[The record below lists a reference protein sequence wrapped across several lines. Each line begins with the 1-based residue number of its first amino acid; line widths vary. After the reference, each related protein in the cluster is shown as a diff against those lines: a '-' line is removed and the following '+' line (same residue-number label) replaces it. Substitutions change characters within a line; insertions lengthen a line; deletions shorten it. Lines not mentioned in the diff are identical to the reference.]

1 MWICW
6 EITDSEVEH
15 LKDSTPAKDK
25 RKKRVRKNINF
36 GEDRSIQGIKDN
48 HGDFSE
54 EEHSEEASK
63 EVKKPRLGE
72 SSGTQEEEGDVAEDK
87 TDSSEEHAEEI
98 GEVKDNTTGLK
109 EEDNIFRVLSN
120 MYEGVPL
127 DDPGPTIAGED
138 VEEGV
143 AGDENLDMHEEV
155 LLEDPG
161 PIIAEMHEDVPL
173 EDPGPGFASKDGE
186 ERVAGATQ

>member
-1 MWICW
+1 MDQTKGYYVPQE
-6 EITDSEVEH
+6 EIT
-15 LKDSTPAKDK
+15 
-25 RKKRVRKNINF
+25 NN
-36 GEDRSIQGIKDN
+36 
-48 HGDFSE
+48 
-54 EEHSEEASK
+54 
-63 EVKKPRLGE
+63 
-72 SSGTQEEEGDVAEDK
+72 
-87 TDSSEEHAEEI
+87 SEEHAEEI

-143 AGDENLDMHEEV
+143 AVDENLDMHEEV

-161 PIIAEMHEDVPL
+161 PIIADE
-173 EDPGPGFASKDGE
+173 DGE
-186 ERVAGATQ
+186 EGAAGPTR

>member
-1 MWICW
+1 MK
-6 EITDSEVEH
+6 V
-15 LKDSTPAKDK
+15 STPSKDQG
-25 RKKRVRKNINF
+25 KKRVRKIFNI
-36 GEDRSIQGIKDN
+36 GEVSSIQGIKDN
-48 HGDFSE
+48 HGVSSE
-54 EEHSEEASK
+54 GEHSEEAVK

-72 SSGTQEEEGDVAEDK
+72 SRKTQEEEGIVEEDK

-109 EEDNIFRVLSN
+109 EEDNILRVLLN

-127 DDPGPTIAGED
+127 EDPGPTIAGED